1 MVFVCL
7 SLRSIILGLLHHWK
21 SSYVVKKERNFIGSE
36 MQALNIQE
44 EWQGIGY
51 DESYTLFRSGV
62 RFGILCGTLCDDLAR
77 KKVPSSS
84 GQQGND
90 PIGDVYIFMPQ
101 RLPPCGSAWP
111 GACDHLLVM

>member
-1 MVFVCL
+1 M
-7 SLRSIILGLLHHWK
+7 
-21 SSYVVKKERNFIGSE
+21 VKKERSFIGSE
-36 MQALNIQE
+36 MQALKTRE

-51 DESYTLFRSGV
+51 DESYTLFRSGG

-77 KKVPSSS
+77 KKEPSLP
-84 GQQGND
+84 GNRD
-90 PIGDVYIFMPQ
+90 MILLEMFTFPQ